1 MTVVRTFVPNMAPAE
16 NTHVEELVAPQ
27 LTRLLHQLSIDER
40 KQLLLD
46 TFSNEIDS
54 IVKQSTD
61 VSVADVVAQAKAEQQ
76 RLLEELQLQHAT
88 QLADMQQRWQTLLA
102 SFKLDRQAIHLVQED
117 DIVAIV
123 AEATYR
129 VLTEHLTA
137 EAHLQRIVR
146 QAAKEYAADKS
157 ACLFLSAAD
166 YALVE
171 AVALPKGLEIDTD
184 PALEPGDFQLR
195 LGSAV
200 IRYDLA
206 DRLTAL
212 NTALLSARAKAN
224 V

>member
-1 MTVVRTFVPNMAPAE
+1 MTVIRTFVPNAAPVA
-16 NTHVEELVAPQ
+16 NTQVEEPVVSQ
-27 LTRLLHQLSIDER
+27 LSRLLHQLNNDER
-40 KQLLLD
+40 RQLLLA
-46 TFSNEIDS
+46 TFGSEIDT

-61 VSVADVVAQAKAEQQ
+61 EAVAEAVTQAKADQQ
-76 RLLEELQLQHAT
+76 QLQEELQQQHAK
-88 QLADMQQRWQTLLA
+88 QLEDMQQRWQTLLA
-102 SFKLDRQAIHLVQED
+102 SIKLDGQAIQLVQED

-157 ACLFLSAAD
+157 ARLVLSAAD
-166 YALVE
+166 FALVE
-171 AVALPKGLEIDTD
+171 AIALPKGLEIDTD
-184 PALEPGDFQLR
+184 PALAPGDFELR

-200 IRYDLA
+200 IQYDLA

-212 NTALLSARAKAN
+212 NTALLSARATAN